1 MKTFAGFTE
10 KIPENGDYRPD
21 AMTEKECNDKGKKTQ
36 QQSSTIH
43 VHDTCIT
50 ICFRNQKGAGAEM
63 PPAIVSGIVTGNAPV
78 SYWPI
83 FFPVPSNCPR
93 SLCEG

>member
-21 AMTEKECNDKGKKTQ
+21 AMTERECNDKGKKTQ

-50 ICFRNQKGAGAEM
+50 PEGSWSRDASRNCFWDRHWKRAGQLLA
-63 PPAIVSGIVTGNAPV
+63 N
-78 SYWPI
+78 I
-83 FFPVPSNCPR
+83 FPCP
-93 SLCEG
+93 